1 MNYFTV
7 FFSLLLLL
15 SCETKTTI
23 DKEFRQDF
31 SSEEKDILEEANK
44 IIDACHYTTLI
55 TLDENDQPRART
67 METLEPEAGF
77 VIWMGTNPKS
87 RKVLQIKANP
97 KVTMHYFNEAKMGYV
112 SLMGEAFI
120 VNDIETKSKKWKDGW
135 EQFYKN
141 KTDDFMLIKF
151 VPETVEVIGM
161 LDGFSGDSLTW
172 APHKVVVRK

>member
-1 MNYFTV
+1 MKFTM
-7 FFSLLLLL
+7 FFSFLLFL
-15 SCETKTTI
+15 SCETRTTI

-31 SSEEKDILEEANK
+31 TQSEKDILEEATK
-44 IIDACHYTTLI
+44 IIGSCDYTTLI
-55 TLDENDQPRART
+55 TLDENAQPRARV

-87 RKVLQIKANP
+87 RKVLQIKANS
-97 KVTMHYFNEAKMGYV
+97 KVTMHYFDQAKMGYV

-120 VNDIETKSKKWKDGW
+120 VDDIEAKSKKWKEGW

-141 KTDDFMLIKF
+141 RTDDYILIQF
-151 VPETVEVIGM
+151 VPETIEVIGM